1 VQDEIDSG
9 LDVDAL
15 RDVATAV
22 NGLRTDNNAVLMIT
36 HYQRLLDYIQVRAPH
51 RRVLTRAKGTC
62 RTRDSDERLGAVP
75 ARLHSHHG
83 GRQNRAHGRA
93 GAGVAAGGGWL
104 RGARQ
109 VGAGVAA
116 GGGWLR
122 GARQVGAGVAAGGG
136 WLRGARQVGARR
148 RARLC
153 VWCERFTSFLI
164 LIARFHTLSL
174 AGDADEAVTICAHAL
189 RAQG

>member
-1 VQDEIDSG
+1 MQDEIDSG

-122 GARQVGAGVAAGGG
+122 GARQVGA
-136 WLRGARQVGARR
+136 RR
-148 RARLC
+148 RARL
-153 VWCERFTSFLI
+153 WCERFTSFLI
-164 LIARFHTLSL
+164 LIARSHTLSL

>member
-1 VQDEIDSG
+1 MQDEIDSG

-116 GGGWLR
+116 GGW
-122 GARQVGAGVAAGGG
+122 

-153 VWCERFTSFLI
+153 GASVLPDFL
-164 LIARFHTLSL
+164 F
-174 AGDADEAVTICAHAL
+174 
-189 RAQG
+189 

>member
-1 VQDEIDSG
+1 MQDEIDSG

-109 VGAGVAA
+109 VGA
-116 GGGWLR
+116 
-122 GARQVGAGVAAGGG
+122 
-136 WLRGARQVGARR
+136 RR